1 MCEIKERTGR
11 INVEMGC
18 SEGMYLGRS
27 DRAAMVGLADNVI
40 DDHLGDLPCHF
51 LLRLDH
57 STTLCCFRAFNKPCE
72 GFMA

>member
-1 MCEIKERTGR
+1 MSEIKER

-18 SEGMYLGRS
+18 SEGMYLSRS
-27 DRAAMVGLADNVI
+27 DWAAMVGLADHVI

-57 STTLCCFRAFNKPCE
+57 STNITLFQSFQ
-72 GFMA
+72 